1 MVARGQLSPLESH
14 KYKIA
19 QPRQGFHGDG
29 QSSHSPAKTS
39 PESKEK
45 TFSIAASETEFFILL

>member
-1 MVARGQLSPLESH
+1 MAKAATP
-14 KYKIA
+14 
-19 QPRQGFHGDG
+19 
-29 QSSHSPAKTS
+29 PAKTS